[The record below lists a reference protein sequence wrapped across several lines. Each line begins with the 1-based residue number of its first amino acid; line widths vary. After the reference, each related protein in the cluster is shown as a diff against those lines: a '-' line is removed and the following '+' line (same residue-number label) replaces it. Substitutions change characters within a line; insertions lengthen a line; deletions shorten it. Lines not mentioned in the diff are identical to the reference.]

1 MNSIETAEAEELEWR
16 RNGVGEEWS
25 GGGMEWRRNGVAE
38 EWSGGRI
45 GVAEEWSGGRI
56 GVAEEWSSGRIGGL
70 EGTVGVM
77 RFAPNG
83 AATT

>member
-45 GVAEEWSGGRI
+45 GVAEEWS
-56 GVAEEWSSGRIGGL
+56 SGRIGGL

>member
-25 GGGMEWRRNGVAE
+25 GGGMEWRKD
-38 EWSGGRI
+38 WSGGRI
-45 GVAEEWSGGRI
+45 GVAEGLEWRRN